1 MKNVNKA
8 IEDFLMPIKYIYRFG
23 LFSGLQTYIKI
34 RTGKGEIKVQ
44 PKVVRQPILLRSNT
58 SDIPTFVQI
67 FISEE
72 YDIKIPIIPQNII
85 DCGANTKQYDNVQCL
100 QNGVWNKSANL
111 QVVDKLGLGEHWSFM
126 TDEVPFKTENS
137 ITSITIDDV
146 MKQYQIEE
154 IDLLKIDIEG
164 AEKELFFDNYE
175 NWLPKTKV
183 LYIELHDR
191 IRKGTATSFFK
202 AISQY
207 DFSIYLARETLICIR
222 N

>member
-1 MKNVNKA
+1 
-8 IEDFLMPIKYIYRFG
+8 
-23 LFSGLQTYIKI
+23 
-34 RTGKGEIKVQ
+34 
-44 PKVVRQPILLRSNT
+44 
-58 SDIPTFVQI
+58 
-67 FISEE
+67 
-72 YDIKIPIIPQNII
+72 
-85 DCGANTKQYDNVQCL
+85 VQCL